1 MGENFDVRVRNSLA
15 AIDRVV
21 NIGVLGVLGLGLN
34 VFGPLAADSLDSNT
48 LFTGAA
54 TVDGALTAASATFSA
69 PPAGVAGA
77 VHASGD
83 GSGNFTTTSTVGAEI
98 TGMSA
103 TITAPVGSFLRVEFE
118 ANVGSLAALVAIG
131 IELLKDGVVVK
142 SRFVTCQAV
151 GGFQPLALLY
161 AEAGDGASHVWTV
174 HAKTTNSADAANV
187 SNSSVPLGPFLL
199 ASWIA
204 GALA

>member
-1 MGENFDVRVRNSLA
+1 MSDVGENFDVRVRNSLA

-21 NIGVLGVLGLGLN
+21 NIGVLGVPGLGMN
-34 VFGPLAADSLDSNT
+34 VFGPLAANSLVSNT

-54 TVDGALTAASATFSA
+54 TFDA

-77 VHASGD
+77 VYASGD
-83 GSGNFTTTSTVGAEI
+83 GSGNFTTTSTAGAEI

-174 HAKTTNSADAANV
+174 NAKTTNSADAANV

-204 GALA
+204 GGALA